1 MQQGPVQFVYKCSH
15 KSVQERIMSAIAASA
30 VAQAAPSVPSKAALW
45 TGRSLSTLVV
55 LFLFFD
61 SVMKFLRPAPVV
73 QGFAQFGISMSLC
86 IPIGLLL
93 LLCTLLY
100 VIPLTSVL
108 GAILLTGYLGG
119 AVFANLRIAM
129 PLFSFLLAPV
139 YVGVVLWLGLYLRDP
154 RLRALVPIRS

>member
-1 MQQGPVQFVYKCSH
+1 
-15 KSVQERIMSAIAASA
+15 
-30 VAQAAPSVPSKAALW
+30 
-45 TGRSLSTLVV
+45 
-55 LFLFFD
+55 
-61 SVMKFLRPAPVV
+61 MKFLKPAPVV
-73 QGFAQFGISMSLC
+73 QGFAQFGISMNLC
-86 IPIGLLL
+86 IPIGLIL

-100 VIPLTSVL
+100 VNPLTSVL

-139 YVGVVLWLGLYLRDP
+139 VVLWLGLYLRDP